1 MKLTEYVI
9 PLGHDGRRRTYHKR
23 LQQNIIEFV
32 VQYELFIEGKWYP
45 VVRYDTAHGFAH
57 KDILTFNGTV
67 TKYELPFTDYNVA
80 LTFAEKDLK
89 ENWLVYREKFL
100 REVNRK

>member
-1 MKLTEYVI
+1 MT
-9 PLGHDGRRRTYHKR
+9 
-23 LQQNIIEFV
+23 
-32 VQYELFIEGKWYP
+32 QYELLIKGKWFP

-57 KDILTFNGTV
+57 KDVLAFNGTA

-89 ENWLVYREKFL
+89 ENWLIYRENFL
-100 REVNRK
+100 KEVNRK